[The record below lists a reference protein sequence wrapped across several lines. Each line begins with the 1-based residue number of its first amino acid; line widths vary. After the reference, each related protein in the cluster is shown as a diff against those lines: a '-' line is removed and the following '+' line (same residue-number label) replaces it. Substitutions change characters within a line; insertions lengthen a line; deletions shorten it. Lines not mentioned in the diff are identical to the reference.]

1 MLKKACPEE
10 ILNRVQNDTF
20 RIQHDRGIAKFLI
33 LDYGL
38 WSTPG
43 DLTSFKNLVIYYQLL
58 IPLLL
63 TSSHKGRRK

>member
-20 RIQHDRGIAKFLI
+20 RIQHDRGIAKLLI
-33 LDYGL
+33 FDYGL

-43 DLTSFKNLVIYYQLL
+43 DLTSLLKNW
-58 IPLLL
+58 
-63 TSSHKGRRK
+63 